1 MPRAISYS
9 TLPTEPA
16 LSSLAR
22 KCSEQWSSLP
32 TEQPNPRARALDRFS
47 VERILRLMNREDA
60 RVPRAVAGVIPQIA
74 GAVSLIV
81 VALREGGRLFF
92 LGAGTSGRMGVIE
105 AAECPPTFHTPPE
118 LVQAIIAGGRGA
130 VFRSREGA
138 EDDRARAR
146 QEIRRRVRA
155 GDVVVGI
162 AASGV
167 TPFVVEG
174 LHAASARGAST
185 ILVTCHAH
193 VKARTHVDVCI
204 SPSVGPEV
212 IAGSTRLKAATATK
226 LILNMLTVAA
236 MARLGK
242 VYGNLM
248 VDVRPTS
255 RKLTARALGIIQ
267 TVAGVSSRQAAA
279 ALRQSRGQTKTAIVM
294 AALGVTDRQ
303 ARRLLASHGGM
314 LRRILRNSPRSTVH
328 RPRPG

>member
-1 MPRAISYS
+1 MPRAISYA
-9 TLPTEPA
+9 T
-16 LSSLAR
+16 
-22 KCSEQWSSLP
+22 LP
-32 TEQPNPRARALDRFS
+32 TEQPNPRTRALDRLS

-60 RVPRAVAGVIPQIA
+60 RVPRALAHVIPQIA
-74 GAVSLIV
+74 AAVSLIV
-81 VALREGGRLFF
+81 AALREGGRLFF
-92 LGAGTSGRMGVIE
+92 LGAGTSGRLGVIE

-118 LVQAIIAGGRGA
+118 LVQAVIAGGRGA

-167 TPFVVEG
+167 TPFVTAG
-174 LHAASARGAST
+174 LRTANARGAST
-185 ILVTCHAH
+185 VLVTCQARA
-193 VKARTHVDVCI
+193 KARAFADVCV

-236 MARLGK
+236 MVRLGK

-279 ALRQSRGQTKTAIVM
+279 ALRQSQGQVKTAIVM
-294 AALGVTDRQ
+294 AALRVDARA
-303 ARRLLASHGGM
+303 ARRLLARHHGM
-314 LRRILRNSPRSTVH
+314 LAPLLRTPSIIHHP
-328 RPRPG
+328 